1 MDRRPRTGV
10 TGAISLSALD
20 FVEGVG
26 LRMAGLASWIGG
38 LLDWL
43 ADLMFDNCV
52 RNQQRM
58 TVDLSLEIY
67 LLDF

>member
-1 MDRRPRTGV
+1 MDRGPRTGV
-10 TGAISLSALD
+10 TGAVSLSAVD

-43 ADLMFDNCV
+43 AEAVGWSFVGTPWKSGC
-52 RNQQRM
+52 
-58 TVDLSLEIY
+58 
-67 LLDF
+67 